1 MGFDTS
7 LFAVNDPQLA
17 KQVENISVFFDG
29 MDEVRI
35 SWIDAKALVKQA
47 SSYLKE
53 IEAFVNML
61 SNGRENVP
69 YYRFLQEMAIQ
80 KHEFRH
86 FMSIVKMSN
95 KFYYGKSYD
104 SVRVVYYAT
113 ADAES
118 RA

>member
-7 LFAVNDPQLA
+7 LFAENDPQLA
-17 KQVENISVFFDG
+17 KQVDSISVYFDG

-35 SWIDAKALVKQA
+35 SWIDAKALVKRA
-47 SSYLKE
+47 SSYMKE

-69 YYRFLQEMAIQ
+69 YYRFLQEMSIEN
-80 KHEFRH
+80 HDFRH
-86 FMSIVKMSN
+86 FMSIVKMAN
-95 KFYYGKSYD
+95 KFYYGKGYD
-104 SVRVVYYAT
+104 RVRVVYYAT